1 MIKMNETYIGLL
13 LGGLLLLNITNNM
26 NNNIS
31 LVILIVTLIYLIS
44 IKEEMGDINGLLLI
58 LIISIIIIFYNK
70 CRKKI
75 DGGNNDIKSF
85 EINDKEMNNI
95 ENLIYGGK
103 EISEEED
110 SGENNELSK
119 IYDEFIE
126 DKKEYEDYKKNYN
139 NSKNKFM
146 DMIIEKKLERN
157 RDKIN
162 EFEEKDK
169 MLDKLKILEEDY
181 KKLSKKIEGGSKNKF
196 MKEIKRIKD
205 IEEKLEK
212 ERSLYDLNKDG
223 KVDKNDMP
231 MKKDIDK
238 YKEKMESVFEE
249 EKENEL
255 FNLKEDSPILE
266 EWSEAFKNN
275 FDMKMEG
282 GSMFDYKGLLDT
294 AVEAGIKTYQEN
306 QQAEETSNVSRGGM
320 SQLKTLKKNGGM
332 SQLKT
337 LQRNGGELKALLEKL
352 GN

>member
-13 LGGLLLLNITNNM
+13 LGGLLLLNITNNI

-95 ENLIYGGK
+95 ENSIYGGE

-110 SGENNELSK
+110 SEENSELSK

-139 NSKNKFM
+139 DSKNKFM
-146 DMIIEKKLERN
+146 DVIIEKKLERN
-157 RDKIN
+157 KEKID

-169 MLDKLKILEEDY
+169 MLEKLKILEEDY

-205 IEEKLEK
+205 IEDKLEK

-231 MKKDIDK
+231 TKKDIDK

-249 EKENEL
+249 EKDNEL

-282 GSMFDYKGLLDT
+282 GSSMFDYKGLFDT
-294 AVEAGIKTYQEN
+294 AVEAGIQTYQE
-306 QQAEETSNVSRGGM
+306 S
-320 SQLKTLKKNGGM
+320 KKNSNISSGGM

-337 LQRNGGELKALLEKL
+337 LQRNGGELKALLGKL